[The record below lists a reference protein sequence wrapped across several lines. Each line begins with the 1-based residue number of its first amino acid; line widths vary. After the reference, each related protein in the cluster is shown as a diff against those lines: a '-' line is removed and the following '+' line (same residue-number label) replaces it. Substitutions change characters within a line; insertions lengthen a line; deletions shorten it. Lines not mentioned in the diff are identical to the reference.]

1 MTVPFVDLSAIHAP
15 IEERMLAAI
24 ADVVSRNRY
33 ILGPDVT
40 DFEAEV
46 ASWLSVKHA
55 IGVSSGTD
63 ALLLSLMAKD
73 IGPGDEVITTPFTY
87 VASASTI
94 ARVGATPVFADI
106 EAESFNLCPQA
117 VESAITEKT
126 RAIVVVHLFGRPANM
141 GAIGDIAARHGLDI
155 IEDCAQAI
163 GAEDDGRRVG
173 GIGEQGCFSFF
184 PAKNLGC
191 LGDGGLVTT
200 NDDAIADRLRLL
212 RVQGRS
218 GPYIYDELG
227 GNFRL
232 DALQAAVLR
241 VKLPELEG
249 WTAARQDN
257 AERYRVRFRQVG
269 LDARLT
275 VPTNGPG
282 RHVYNQFVVRI
293 PGGKRDTVQGALR
306 AEGIGCAVYYPKA
319 LHHQEA
325 FKDVCRAPNGCPEA
339 DRACDE
345 VLALPVA
352 PGLTEA
358 GQEQVIAC
366 LERAL

>member
-163 GAEDDGRRVG
+163 GAEDDGR
-173 GIGEQGCFSFF
+173 
-184 PAKNLGC
+184 P
-191 LGDGGLVTT
+191 
-200 NDDAIADRLRLL
+200 
-212 RVQGRS
+212 
-218 GPYIYDELG
+218 
-227 GNFRL
+227 
-232 DALQAAVLR
+232 QAAT
-241 VKLPELEG
+241 P
-249 WTAARQDN
+249 
-257 AERYRVRFRQVG
+257 
-269 LDARLT
+269 
-275 VPTNGPG
+275 
-282 RHVYNQFVVRI
+282 
-293 PGGKRDTVQGALR
+293 
-306 AEGIGCAVYYPKA
+306 
-319 LHHQEA
+319 
-325 FKDVCRAPNGCPEA
+325 
-339 DRACDE
+339 
-345 VLALPVA
+345 
-352 PGLTEA
+352 
-358 GQEQVIAC
+358 
-366 LERAL
+366 